1 MIFAGPWG
9 RCFEMHIEISLLK
22 EAEKVE
28 RTKKSIELGERMMVL
43 APIGGDANG
52 VF

>member
-1 MIFAGPWG
+1 
-9 RCFEMHIEISLLK
+9 MHIEISLLK

-28 RTKKSIELGERMMVL
+28 RTKKLVELGERMIVL
-43 APIGGDANG
+43 APIGGDSDR